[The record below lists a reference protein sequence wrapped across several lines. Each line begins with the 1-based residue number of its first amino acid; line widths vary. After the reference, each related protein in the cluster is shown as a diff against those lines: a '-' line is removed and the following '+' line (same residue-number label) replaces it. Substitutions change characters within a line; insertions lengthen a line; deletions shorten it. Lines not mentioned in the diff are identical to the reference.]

1 MDSLSEVSAYLN
13 ELESMLDD
21 GESPMKKE
29 DLVKEGTEIE
39 RIDAMEIVEN
49 VPKKVKHE
57 VVVFTKAP
65 YHEYCEPCIRSST
78 PCMVKGNQAWDAEL
92 NMAYYDSYMS
102 EDMLN
107 TLGYVRLD
115 HGEYGRKMVK
125 NVRVMIHGS
134 FLLTTKSQVD
144 FRIGEMRVD
153 VTMLKEEMDIDTL
166 LTNFVEDMDEVGDTS
181 GEKVHRALQD
191 HHRIRSFSN
200 TLDGRRKG
208 QSILIFNWLP
218 LVIDP
223 CVLAILKGSFDPV
236 SPFIRQTA
244 ELRIT
249 KPTFVT
255 FGGFRIARSIEQTQ
269 NTNSEIMEMEPDIEN
284 MTLNEYLEYEAKKER
299 RSWRNARSKSSLTR
313 YEGADINSSHHD
325 KSITL
330 DFPHYYEDSF
340 IDKCN
345 ALTPLLPCFR
355 PFQPHNERG
364 YQSPNMSNEFFAQPP
379 NTPNTPVDKK
389 DFDFDEILD
398 DVFKI
403 GAENL
408 RRMGQEKVQ
417 NGCDDDTSRDT
428 NHESGNLLNFPIFPA
443 TNEFSSIC
451 EQDVDLEK
459 EEAQV
464 EDDDDGDTY
473 DIWDITVKDVE
484 RIRLLAK
491 NPLSHFTEIQVHSVI
506 GKPEPFIYTQPMS
519 PLYGVIKSSQSS
531 TYPYK
536 VGRDITSPE
545 CFADSNSKGGGI
557 LSHFAL

>member
-181 GEKVHRALQD
+181 GELVKMGKANRLKSNNKGSSSSS
-191 HHRIRSFSN
+191 RSPPN
-200 TLDGRRKG
+200 
-208 QSILIFNWLP
+208 P
-218 LVIDP
+218 L
-223 CVLAILKGSFDPV
+223 ILKYARRETKRTIHFDL
-236 SPFIRQTA
+236 Q
-244 ELRIT
+244 L
-249 KPTFVT
+249 VT
-255 FGGFRIARSIEQTQ
+255 Q
-269 NTNSEIMEMEPDIEN
+269 IMEMEPDIEN

-299 RSWRNARSKSSLTR
+299 RSWRNARSKR
-313 YEGADINSSHHD
+313 
-325 KSITL
+325 
-330 DFPHYYEDSF
+330 
-340 IDKCN
+340 
-345 ALTPLLPCFR
+345 
-355 PFQPHNERG
+355 
-364 YQSPNMSNEFFAQPP
+364 
-379 NTPNTPVDKK
+379 
-389 DFDFDEILD
+389 
-398 DVFKI
+398 
-403 GAENL
+403 AEKL

-428 NHESGNLLNFPIFPA
+428 NHESGNLLNFPIFLA

-464 EDDDDGDTY
+464 EDDDDEDTY
-473 DIWDITVKDVE
+473 DIWDIW
-484 RIRLLAK
+484 
-491 NPLSHFTEIQVHSVI
+491 
-506 GKPEPFIYTQPMS
+506 
-519 PLYGVIKSSQSS
+519 
-531 TYPYK
+531 
-536 VGRDITSPE
+536 DITPNVPDE
-545 CFADSNSKGGGI
+545 IDEVI
-557 LSHFAL
+557 QPLIPQPLHT